1 MMGQPNILVVDDQKM
16 NILLL
21 ENLLRKVK
29 ANILKAYSGKEAL
42 EIIENNEFALMIFD
56 VQMPG
61 MDGFELAE
69 KVRDFEQCQ
78 STPVIFVSAI
88 FTDNE
93 SISKGYHTG
102 AVDYLTKPVNPHIL
116 ISKVEI
122 FLELYRQ
129 KQQAIAQKLQ
139 MEQEIQ
145 RLLDQIE
152 LLKKQLRK

>member
-1 MMGQPNILVVDDQKM
+1 MVGQPNILIVDDQKM

-42 EIIENNEFALMIFD
+42 ELLEGNDFALMIFD

-61 MDGFELAE
+61 MDGFELAT
-69 KVRDFEQCQ
+69 KVREFENLK
-78 STPVIFVSAI
+78 SVPIVFVSAI

-122 FLELYRQ
+122 FLELFRQ
-129 KQQAIAQKLQ
+129 RQDTMAQKKE
-139 MEQEIQ
+139 MEQEIRQ
-145 RLLDQIE
+145 LKEEIE
-152 LLKKQLRK
+152 ELRKQIG

>member
-1 MMGQPNILVVDDQKM
+1 MVGQPNILIVDDQKM

-42 EIIENNEFALMIFD
+42 ELVDGNDFALMIFD

-61 MDGFELAE
+61 MDGFELAT
-69 KVRDFEQCQ
+69 KVREFENLK
-78 STPVIFVSAI
+78 SVPIVFVSAI

-93 SISKGYHTG
+93 SVSKGYHTG

-122 FLELYRQ
+122 FLELFRQ
-129 KQQAIAQKLQ
+129 RQDTLAQKLE
-139 MEQEIQ
+139 MEEEIRQ
-145 RLLDQIE
+145 LKEEIE
-152 LLKKQLRK
+152 NLRKQIG

>member
-1 MMGQPNILVVDDQKM
+1 MVSQPKILIVDDQKM

-29 ANILKAYSGKEAL
+29 ANILKPYSGKAAL
-42 EIIENNEFALMIFD
+42 ELVGEHEFALMVFD

-61 MDGFELAE
+61 MDGFELAT
-69 KVRDFEQCQ
+69 KVRDFDHCK
-78 STPVIFVSAI
+78 SVPIVFVSAI

-116 ISKVEI
+116 ISKVEV

-129 KQQAIAQKLQ
+129 RQIALAQKAE
-139 MEQEIQ
+139 MEEEIRQ
-145 RLLDQIE
+145 LKEEIE
-152 LLKKQLRK
+152 KLRK

>member
-1 MMGQPNILVVDDQKM
+1 MVGQPNILIVDDQKM

-29 ANILKAYSGKEAL
+29 ANILKAYSGQEAL
-42 EIIENNEFALMIFD
+42 ELLEGNDFALMIFD

-61 MDGFELAE
+61 MDGFELAK
-69 KVRDFEQCQ
+69 KVRDFEHLKRV
-78 STPVIFVSAI
+78 PIVFVSAI

-116 ISKVEI
+116 ISKVEV
-122 FLELYRQ
+122 FLVLYRQ
-129 KQQAIAQKLQ
+129 RQNTLLQKAEMQ
-139 MEQEIQ
+139 KEI
-145 RLLDQIE
+145 
-152 LLKKQLRK
+152 KQLREEIEKLRAQLG

>member
-1 MMGQPNILVVDDQKM
+1 MVGLPNILIVDDQKM

-42 EIIENNEFALMIFD
+42 QLIENNEFALMIFD

-61 MDGFELAE
+61 MDGFELATRVHE
-69 KVRDFEQCQ
+69 FDHCKSV
-78 STPVIFVSAI
+78 PVIFVSAI

-122 FLELYRQ
+122 FLQLYRQ
-129 KQQAIAQKLQ
+129 RQEAMEQKKQ
-139 MEQEIQ
+139 MESKINLLEEEIAT
-145 RLLDQIE
+145 
-152 LLKKQLRK
+152 LKKQLGK

>member
-29 ANILKAYSGKEAL
+29 ANIFKAYSGKEAL

-61 MDGFELAE
+61 MDGFELAG
-69 KVRDFEQCQ
+69 KVREFDHCQ

-145 RLLDQIE
+145 RLLEEIE
-152 LLKKQLRK
+152 SLKKQLKK

>member
-1 MMGQPNILVVDDQKM
+1 MVSQPKILIVDDQKM

-42 EIIENNEFALMIFD
+42 ELVGENEFALMVFD

-61 MDGFELAE
+61 MDGFELAT
-69 KVRDFEQCQ
+69 KVREFDHCK
-78 STPVIFVSAI
+78 SVPIVFVSAI

-116 ISKVEI
+116 ISKVEV

-129 KQQAIAQKLQ
+129 RQITLAQKAE
-139 MEQEIQ
+139 MEEEIRQ
-145 RLLDQIE
+145 LKEEIE
-152 LLKKQLRK
+152 KLRK

>member
-1 MMGQPNILVVDDQKM
+1 MVGQPNILVVDDQKI

-42 EIIENNEFALMIFD
+42 EIIEKNKFALMIFD

-61 MDGFELAE
+61 MDGFELAS
-69 KVRDFEQCQ
+69 KVREIEHCKGV
-78 STPVIFVSAI
+78 PVIFVSAI

-93 SISKGYHTG
+93 SIARGYHTG

-129 KQQAIAQKLQ
+129 RLQALEQKQTL
-139 MEQEIQ
+139 EEEISK
-145 RLLDQIE
+145 
-152 LLKKQLRK
+152 LKKEIEALRRS

>member
-42 EIIENNEFALMIFD
+42 EIIKNNEFALMIFD

-69 KVRDFEQCQ
+69 KVRDFEHCQ

-88 FTDNE
+88 FTDND

-122 FLELYRQ
+122 FLELYIQ
-129 KQQAIAQKLQ
+129 KHQAINQKLQ
-139 MEQEIQ
+139 MEDKIQ
-145 RLLDQIE
+145 RLLGEIE
-152 LLKKQLRK
+152 SLKKQLGK